1 MAGVAESTAAFPRTF
16 GRHLHDT
23 NGILVR
29 RVAGETGHSIDTL
42 SDISAIK

>member
-1 MAGVAESTAAFPRTF
+1 VAGVAESTAAFPRTF